1 MTRSTAAVL
10 TVIAL
15 GASVAWG
22 VNVAAQAAA
31 TPQKP
36 PTEAPAIPSDQYIRD
51 ILIKRIDTDKQ
62 GVGIVV
68 GVIEPKGR
76 RIVSYGR
83 RAAGDARPLDGDT
96 VFEIGSITKVFTAL
110 LLADMVRRGEV
121 ALTDPITKYLP
132 ADAQVP
138 ERNGRAIT
146 LEDLA
151 THMSGLP
158 RMPSNFAPKDPTNP
172 YADYGLDR
180 LTQFLGSYTLT
191 RDPGAQ
197 YEYSN
202 LGGGLLGTLL
212 ARRAGMNYEALVEA
226 RITGPLGMKNTRLML
241 SPDMKARMA
250 TGHNG
255 QLTAAAN
262 WDFPADT
269 SALGGAGGL
278 RSTANDMLLFLA
290 ANMNALAATAS
301 SGAAEASSGTAAAS
315 SGAAGA
321 ISDAATNAPASLLAA
336 MASLPLNRRPT
347 GNPGL
352 DMALGWH
359 IVKAP
364 GDREII
370 WHNGGTGGFR
380 SYLGIDRANGL
391 GVVLLSNTS
400 TPRGVDDIGVHLL
413 VDKAPLWTPPA
424 PRKEATVDPALFD
437 GYVGRFE
444 LAPNFIL
451 TITREGAR
459 LFAQA
464 TNQGRF
470 ELYAESDRKYFAKVA
485 DILITFE
492 VDDKGKATSL
502 ALQQGGRTTNAK
514 RIE

>member
-1 MTRSTAAVL
+1 MTRSIAAIL

-15 GASVAWG
+15 GISA
-22 VNVAAQAAA
+22 AAQA
-31 TPQKP
+31 P
-36 PTEAPAIPSDQYIRD
+36 EIPSDQYIRD

-68 GVIEPKGR
+68 GVIEPRGR
-76 RIVSYGR
+76 RILSYGR
-83 RAAGDARPLDGDT
+83 LAAGDTRPLDGDT

-110 LLADMVRRGEV
+110 LLADMVRRNEV

-132 ADAQVP
+132 ADAKVP

-151 THMSGLP
+151 THTSGLP
-158 RMPSNFAPKDPTNP
+158 RMPSNFAPKDATNP

-255 QLTAAAN
+255 QLTATAN

-278 RSTANDMLLFLA
+278 RSTVNDMMLFLA
-290 ANMNALAATAS
+290 ANMNALAATSPAN
-301 SGAAEASSGTAAAS
+301 GTKT
-315 SGAAGA
+315 
-321 ISDAATNAPASLLAA
+321 ATPAPASLLTA
-336 MASLPLNRRPT
+336 MASLPAKRLPT

-352 DMALGWH
+352 EMGFGWH

-364 GDREII
+364 GEREIV

-380 SYLGIDRANGL
+380 SYLGIDRVNGL

-413 VDKAPLWTPPA
+413 VNKAPLWTPPA
-424 PRKEATVDPALFD
+424 PRKEVTVDPALFD
-437 GYVGRFE
+437 GYTGRFE
-444 LAPNFIL
+444 LAPNFIV
-451 TITREGAR
+451 TITREGSR

-492 VDDKGKATSL
+492 VDAKGKATSL
-502 ALQQGGRTTNAK
+502 TLQQGGGTTNAK

>member
-1 MTRSTAAVL
+1 MTRSIAAVL
-10 TVIAL
+10 TAIAL
-15 GASVAWG
+15 GIS
-22 VNVAAQAAA
+22 VAAQAPA
-31 TPQKP
+31 TQQKP
-36 PTEAPAIPSDQYIRD
+36 PAESPALAIPSDQYIRD

-76 RIVSYGR
+76 RIVSYGHL
-83 RAAGDARPLDGDT
+83 AAGDARPLNADT

-110 LLADMVRRGEV
+110 LLADMVRRNEV

-132 ADAQVP
+132 ADAKVP

-151 THMSGLP
+151 THTSGLP
-158 RMPSNFAPKDPTNP
+158 RMPSNFAPKDPSNP

-180 LTQFLGSYTLT
+180 LTQFLASYTLT

-212 ARRAGMNYEALVEA
+212 ARRAGMNYEALVES
-226 RITGPLGMKNTRLML
+226 RIAGPLGMKSTRLMP
-241 SPDMKARMA
+241 SPEMKARMA

-255 QLTAAAN
+255 QLAAAAN
-262 WDFPADT
+262 WDFPPDT

-278 RSTANDMLLFLA
+278 RSTVNDMMLFLA
-290 ANMNALAATAS
+290 ANMNALSATP
-301 SGAAEASSGTAAAS
+301 TT
-315 SGAAGA
+315 
-321 ISDAATNAPASLLAA
+321 IATKTTTPSPAPLLTA
-336 MASLPLNRRPT
+336 MASLPAKRLST

-352 DMALGWH
+352 DIALGWH
-359 IVKAP
+359 IGK
-364 GDREII
+364 GSGEREIV

-380 SYLGIDRANGL
+380 SFIGFDRANGL

-400 TPRGVDDIGVHLL
+400 TPRGVDDIGQHLL
-413 VDKAPLWTPPA
+413 VNKAPLWTPPA
-424 PRKEATVDPALFD
+424 PRKEVTVDPALFD

-444 LAPNFIL
+444 LMPNFIL
-451 TITREGAR
+451 TITREDSR

-485 DILITFE
+485 EILITFE

-502 ALQQGGRTTNAK
+502 ALQQGGGTVNAK